1 VESITLICGQAVV
14 TVRLS
19 PACFEALRQKLS
31 NESGAEISRN
41 ALGRSLIEKQLVSEG
56 TLKEGGTIK
65 GRKARTTTQMRLEAV
80 EAELAALKTRVERE
94 GATGEMDVPFFE

>member
-1 VESITLICGQAVV
+1 MSETVVCEGERKTVESITMICGQAVV

-19 PACFEALRQKLS
+19 LACFEGFEALRQKLS

-65 GRKARTTTQMRLEAV
+65 GRKARTTTQMRL
-80 EAELAALKTRVERE
+80 
-94 GATGEMDVPFFE
+94 GAC

>member
-1 VESITLICGQAVV
+1 MICGQAVV
-14 TVRLS
+14 TVRFSL
-19 PACFEALRQKLS
+19 ACFEGFEALRQKLS

-80 EAELAALKTRVERE
+80 EGKLAALKTRVERE
-94 GATGEMDVPFFE
+94 EATRKTDVPFFE